1 MFVQFCS
8 STFLKASAK
17 TSYPEPAMPA
27 TAIGIDLTFM
37 LVQMQQMQMAMM
49 QERMKNSN
57 QGPLT
62 PPKCRCAVKDDGNML
77 SSDLPEAMSSQYS
90 SVVDFLVKLQ
100 LCHPKLNL
108 KRYAAILDESDYY
121 AVDDLK
127 DLSEQQLMDRFKMTL
142 GNASFLLKEVTNEIK
157 CTDKL
162 TKWHCHNK

>member
-8 STFLKASAK
+8 SAFLKASAK

-27 TAIGIDLTFM
+27 TAIGIDPTFM

-62 PPKCRCAVKDDGNML
+62 PKKRRCAVEDDGNML
-77 SSDLPEAMSSQYS
+77 SSDLPKAMSSQYS
-90 SVVDFLVKLQ
+90 SVADFLARLQ
-100 LCHPKLNL
+100 LCHPKRNL
-108 KRYAAILDESDYY
+108 ERYAAILDESDYY

-127 DLSEQQLMDRFKMTL
+127 DLSEQQLMDRFEMTL

-157 CTDKL
+157 RTDKS
-162 TKWHCHNK
+162 TKRHCHNK